1 MIKMAFYIKLDGDSD
16 YCLPSEYILED
27 RIELCY
33 KIIDEYPQYFDMT
46 LNSTPHR
53 LDVMAS
59 YILEAANK
67 DDDYP
72 LLTSYKKRRNKNKEV
87 TFGELEQKYDNIDK
101 NY

>member
-1 MIKMAFYIKLDGDSD
+1 MAFYIKLDGDSD

-53 LDVMAS
+53 LDVMGS
-59 YILEAANK
+59 YILEATNK

-72 LLTSYKKRRNKNKEV
+72 LLTSYKERRNKIKEV